1 MINKDLMK
9 LMRCFPQR
17 FIHYNGEFIAH
28 REANEYF
35 VIHDIVSEIELK
47 YKTLEWLS
55 RAADKGMPFKSNKK
69 NEYFRE
75 FMLSGI
81 NKFLG
86 THFDKLEIGIIY
98 QKLGN
103 NVNRELTIKFVK
115 AGYDLEILRKE
126 MDTWK

>member
-1 MINKDLMK
+1 MINKELMK
-9 LMRCFPQR
+9 LMRCFPQS

-55 RAADKGMPFKSNKK
+55 RAADKGMPFKNNKK

-86 THFDKLEIGIIY
+86 TDLDKIQIGTIY

-103 NVNRELTIKFVK
+103 SVNRPLTEKFVDS
-115 AGYDLEILRKE
+115 GYNMEVLRG
-126 MDTWK
+126 D